1 MKQRKQIKQYKKE
14 LNKRIDFA
22 TESFKYWLYN
32 TDLIIDRITIKIW
45 HEYLQDLENLYKI
58 LNNKQLHTIQKIKS
72 EWDIINYSFSDL
84 LDNIDAVYENNFN
97 NKKVYNFSDLLRKP
111 ILKPTKQNKRKQYK
125 KALNHIL
132 SIYKKRI
139 NNISNTIAYK
149 ELKIDIENITKLI
162 QQNRIKE
169 LNIILDNIPFK
180 GFVKDLINW
189 YLYDFDDKYN
199 LVVYDYKLHQIK

>member
-1 MKQRKQIKQYKKE
+1 MDFITSSFE
-14 LNKRIDFA
+14 LDLKHLDTI
-22 TESFKYWLYN
+22 EN
-32 TDLIIDRITIKIW
+32 TSLKIW
-45 HEYLQDLENLYKI
+45 HEYFTDLENLSKI
-58 LNNKQLHTIQKIKS
+58 LKNKQLHTIQKIKS
-72 EWDIINYSFSDL
+72 EWDIINDSFSYL
-84 LDNIDAVYENNFN
+84 LDNIDAVYENNFDD
-97 NKKVYNFSDLLRKP
+97 KEIYNFSDLLRKP

-125 KALNHIL
+125 KALNHLL

-149 ELKIDIENITKLI
+149 ELQKDIDNITKLI

-169 LNIILDNIPFK
+169 LNSILDNIPFK
-180 GFVKDLINW
+180 GFVEDLINW

>member
-1 MKQRKQIKQYKKE
+1 MKQRIKIKQNKKE
-14 LNKRIDFA
+14 LNKTMDFVIS
-22 TESFKYWLYN
+22 SFEWDLKHWDTIEN
-32 TDLIIDRITIKIW
+32 TTLKIW
-45 HEYLQDLENLYKI
+45 HEYFTDLENLSKI
-58 LNNKQLHTIQKIKS
+58 LKNKQLHTIQKIKN
-72 EWDIINYSFSDL
+72 EWDIINFSFSDL
-84 LDNIDAVYENNFN
+84 LDNIDAVYENAFDD
-97 NKKVYNFSDLLRKP
+97 KEIYNFSNLLRKP

-149 ELKIDIENITKLI
+149 ELKIDLDNITKLI

-169 LNIILDNIPFK
+169 LNIILSDIPFNC
-180 GFVKDLINW
+180 FVEDLINW
-189 YLYDFDDKYN
+189 YLYDFDDEYN

>member
-14 LNKRIDFA
+14 LNKTIDFA
-22 TESFKYWLYN
+22 TNSFQYWLNN
-32 TDLIIDRITIKIW
+32 TDLIDKVYIKIW
-45 HEYLQDLENLYKI
+45 HEYFTDLENLSKI

-72 EWDIINYSFSDL
+72 EWDIINFSFSDL
-84 LDNIDAVYENNFN
+84 LENIDAVYENAFDD
-97 NKKVYNFSDLLRKP
+97 KEIYNFSDLLRKP

-125 KALNHIL
+125 KALNHFL

-169 LNIILDNIPFK
+169 LNIILSDSPFNC
-180 GFVKDLINW
+180 FVEDLINW

-199 LVVYDYKLHQIK
+199 LVVYDYDLHQIK

>member
-14 LNKRIDFA
+14 LNKTIDFA
-22 TESFKYWLYN
+22 TNSFQYWLNN
-32 TDLIIDRITIKIW
+32 TDLIDRVYLKIW
-45 HEYLQDLENLYKI
+45 HEYLQDLENLSKI
-58 LNNKQLHTIQKIKS
+58 LKNKQLHNIQKIKS

-84 LDNIDAVYENNFN
+84 LDNIDAVYENAFDD
-97 NKKVYNFSDLLRKP
+97 KEIYNFSDLLRKP

-169 LNIILDNIPFK
+169 LNIILDNMPFK
-180 GFVKDLINW
+180 SFVKGLINW

-199 LVVYDYKLHQIK
+199 LIVYDFDLHCIK

>member
-1 MKQRKQIKQYKKE
+1 MKQRIKIKQYKKE
-14 LNKRIDFA
+14 LNKTIDFV
-22 TESFKYWLYN
+22 TNSFEWDLKHSNKLEN
-32 TDLIIDRITIKIW
+32 TIIKIW
-45 HEYLQDLENLYKI
+45 HEYFQDLENISKI
-58 LNNKQLHTIQKIKS
+58 LKNKQLHTIQKIKS

-84 LDNIDAVYENNFN
+84 LDNINVVYENAFDD
-97 NKKVYNFSDLLRKP
+97 KEIYNFSDLLRKP
-111 ILKPTKQNKRKQYK
+111 ILKPTKQNKRKQYE
-125 KALNHIL
+125 KALKHVL
-132 SIYKKRI
+132 CFYKKRI
-139 NNISNTIAYK
+139 KNISNTIAYK

-169 LNIILDNIPFK
+169 LNIILDSTPFK